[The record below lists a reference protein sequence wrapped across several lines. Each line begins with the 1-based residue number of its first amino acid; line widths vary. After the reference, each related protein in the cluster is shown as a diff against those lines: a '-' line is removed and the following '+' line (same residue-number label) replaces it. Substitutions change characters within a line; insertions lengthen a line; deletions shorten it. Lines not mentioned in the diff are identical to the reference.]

1 MNGTDLIKV
10 LETVTQDNMTN
21 GSLGSLWEELPDF
34 ISGSDWVGEV
44 VDCAERMI
52 DYLNA
57 GEEYAEDYLQDYAGE
72 FANGE
77 CEDYYNTINKRVQ
90 ALSLWAYDELDA
102 EVQVLNEGRD
112 YPTMTDLN
120 AQYLCAAMFGLWHTV
135 ARWATYE
142 ASQLEEAEA

>member
-1 MNGTDLIKV
+1 MNGSTLIKV

-44 VDCAERMI
+44 VDCAEGMI
-52 DYLNA
+52 GYLNA
-57 GEEYAEDYLQDYAGE
+57 GEEYAEDYLQDYAGK

-102 EVQVLNEGRD
+102 EVQVIN
-112 YPTMTDLN
+112 
-120 AQYLCAAMFGLWHTV
+120 
-135 ARWATYE
+135 
-142 ASQLEEAEA
+142 

>member
-1 MNGTDLIKV
+1 MNGSTLIKV

-44 VDCAERMI
+44 VDCAEGMI
-52 DYLNA
+52 GYLNA
-57 GEEYAEDYLQDYAGE
+57 GEEYAEDYLQDYAGK

-120 AQYLCAAMFGLWHTV
+120 AQYLYAAMFGLWHTV
-135 ARWATYE
+135 ARWATHE
-142 ASQLEEAEA
+142 ASELEGVSA